1 MPPSPPPPLLLPY
14 TKSPKLVIPGYIMGV
29 VTLGSSGKSNPK
41 PLYNQGMS
49 LASRLLMKTE
59 HVIHY
64 PPPPTPPNFPKL
76 SAKIKL
82 GNQARILERFRYSV
96 ATEGGSIDGLDF
108 LHRHLPVK
116 FHFPLSS
123 ARPGC
128 LGPPR
133 SRNLR
138 SSTPRPQT
146 AAGMSRSRDE
156 KSVIVGQAAE

>member
-1 MPPSPPPPLLLPY
+1 VLTWGMPPPPPPNYPLLPY
-14 TKSPKLVIPGYIMGV
+14 PSSPKLVIPGSIMGV

-41 PLYNQGMS
+41 PLYNQGMR

-59 HVIHY
+59 HVIHL
-64 PPPPTPPNFPKL
+64 PPPPQFPKL
-76 SAKIKL
+76 SVKIKL
-82 GNQARILERFRYSV
+82 GNQARILERFRYSM
-96 ATEGGSIDGLDF
+96 AAEGGSIDGLD
-108 LHRHLPVK
+108 LLYRHLPVK

-138 SSTPRPQT
+138 S
-146 AAGMSRSRDE
+146 
-156 KSVIVGQAAE
+156 